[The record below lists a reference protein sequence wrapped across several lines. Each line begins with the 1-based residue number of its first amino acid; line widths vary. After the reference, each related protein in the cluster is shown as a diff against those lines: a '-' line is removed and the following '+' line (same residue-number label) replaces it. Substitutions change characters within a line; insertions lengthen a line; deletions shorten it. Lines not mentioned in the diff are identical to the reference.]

1 MTTMSKMRT
10 YRGPALFSYGF
21 RPFFLAGALYAGA
34 VIPLWLSVFAGATSL
49 PTVMIPRDW
58 HVHEMLFGFVASI
71 IAGFLLTAVPNWTGR
86 LPIQGWPL
94 AILFS
99 SWIAGRLAVN
109 FSGSV
114 GWIAAMALDAAF
126 LLMLAGATA
135 REIIAGRKWGN
146 LKVVGIVNL
155 LAATNIAFHLE
166 AHFHGIA
173 EYSTRFGIA
182 LVVMLIGIIG
192 GRIVPSFTRNWLA
205 RQSPGRLPIPF
216 SRFDAIAM
224 VASGAALLLWII
236 VPVGMAAAVLLA
248 VAGALQTIRL
258 SRWAGYRTFPDRLVL
273 ILHVAYAF
281 IPVGYFLAALASL
294 GLVAESAGIHAWTGG
309 AMGTM
314 TLAVMSRASLGHTGR
329 LLAAS
334 FATQIIYAGVV
345 VSALA
350 RICAALE
357 PALAMAFLY
366 ISAAG
371 WMVAF
376 LGFALAYGPLLCTL
390 RKT

>member
-99 SWIAGRLAVN
+99 SWIAGRLAGN

-114 GWIAAMALDAAF
+114 GWSAAMALDAAF

-314 TLAVMSRASLGHTGR
+314 TLAVMSRASLGHTGP
-329 LLAAS
+329 LPAAS
-334 FATQIIYAGVV
+334 FAPSAVRPVTTTIGSGLDGRVPRLRSGLWAAAVHAAKD
-345 VSALA
+345 VS
-350 RICAALE
+350 
-357 PALAMAFLY
+357 
-366 ISAAG
+366 
-371 WMVAF
+371 
-376 LGFALAYGPLLCTL
+376 LL
-390 RKT
+390 R

>member
-236 VPVGMAAAVLLA
+236 VPVGMAAADHPA
-248 VAGALQTIRL
+248 VTVGRLSHLPRSAGADPARRL
-258 SRWAGYRTFPDRLVL
+258 RVHS
-273 ILHVAYAF
+273 
-281 IPVGYFLAALASL
+281 
-294 GLVAESAGIHAWTGG
+294 
-309 AMGTM
+309 
-314 TLAVMSRASLGHTGR
+314 GR
-329 LLAAS
+329 LFS
-334 FATQIIYAGVV
+334 RGAGVARSCRRKRRYSCLDRRCNGNDDAGRDVARVAWSYRPPARSV
-345 VSALA
+345 VRHANYLCRSCSQRAGAHLRCPRA
-350 RICAALE
+350 GPCNGIPLHLGSGLDGRVPRLRSGLWAA
-357 PALAMAFLY
+357 AVH
-366 ISAAG
+366 AAKD
-371 WMVAF
+371 VS
-376 LGFALAYGPLLCTL
+376 LL
-390 RKT
+390 R